1 MHAATTSDRKHIR
14 RRLRLPRALQIMKF
28 LGAWLVPWRSAFLT
42 RAEPSKLQFF
52 VSCRDA
58 IGRHVAKYGGF
69 EPELTAWIGARL
81 QQAPKGIVIDV
92 GANLGWHSVHAAKY
106 DAVENIVAFEPD
118 AFNAWLLE
126 RNLAINRVDKVIVQA
141 CAVGSTRGLA
151 RLYRYKASNNGRHS
165 LLKDYG
171 LGSRVVPMVDVDSA
185 IDALGLSDCRV
196 LLFKIDVE
204 GYEPSVVAGAT
215 RTLGRTDVLI
225 TEYSPAL
232 SRSGNLSVDEMIDG
246 LVAGGFIPHLLAADG
261 GIARIDR
268 GDLGRVDGQV
278 DVIWTR

>member
-1 MHAATTSDRKHIR
+1 MHAATTSDRKHTR

-81 QQAPKGIVIDV
+81 PQAPKGIVIGV

-141 CAVGSTRGLA
+141 CAVGSTR
-151 RLYRYKASNNGRHS
+151 
-165 LLKDYG
+165 
-171 LGSRVVPMVDVDSA
+171 
-185 IDALGLSDCRV
+185 
-196 LLFKIDVE
+196 
-204 GYEPSVVAGAT
+204 
-215 RTLGRTDVLI
+215 GRTDVLI

>member
-1 MHAATTSDRKHIR
+1 
-14 RRLRLPRALQIMKF
+14 LQIIKF

-42 RAEPSKLQFF
+42 RAEPSKLHFF

-69 EPELTAWIGARL
+69 EPELTVWIGARL
-81 QQAPKGIVIDV
+81 QHAPKGIVIDV

-185 IDALGLSDCRV
+185 IDALGLSDSRV

-215 RTLGRTDVLI
+215 RALGRTDVLI

-232 SRSGNLSVDEMIDG
+232 SRSGNLSIDEMIDG
-246 LVAGGFIPHLLAADG
+246 LVAGGFIPHLLTADG

-268 GDLGRVDGQV
+268 GDLRRVDGQV